1 MKKLDIKGI
10 IFDYGGTLDTRGDH
24 WSEVLWQGYE
34 HFGIGVADDEEV
46 EPGVSIHKQAF
57 RDAYVYGERALAV
70 NPIVTP
76 DFHFEDIL
84 REKLILELNFL
95 AGKELLE
102 TGKDDSEK
110 QAKLG
115 NLGNDSEASSSVIS
129 SSSDSLSSDSSS
141 SDSLSSDSS
150 SSDSS
155 SDSSS
160 SDASSESLFLSLSDS
175 EIHQIAV
182 DMARYINSKTLEL
195 LQENRQVLEH
205 LKQAGYP
212 MVLVSNFYGNINQ
225 VLKDAE
231 IDGYFKEVIESAVVG
246 VRKPNPAI
254 FALGVCALDLPASQ
268 VLVVGDTYGKDIIPA
283 HKLGCHTLW
292 IKGLQWEEKKVDE
305 SIPDGII
312 KKLSEMEGFLKIS

>member
-34 HFGIGVADDEEV
+34 HFGIGVAADEEV

-102 TGKDDSEK
+102 TGKDDAEK

-115 NLGNDSEASSSVIS
+115 ND
-129 SSSDSLSSDSSS
+129 
-141 SDSLSSDSS
+141 
-150 SSDSS
+150 
-155 SDSSS
+155 
-160 SDASSESLFLSLSDS
+160 SDASSESLLLSLSDS

-182 DMARYINSKTLEL
+182 DMAHYINSKTLAL
-195 LQENRQVLEH
+195 LNENKQVLEH

-292 IKGLQWEEKKVDE
+292 IKGLQWEEKQVDE

-312 KKLSEMEGFLKIS
+312 RKLSEMEEFLKIS

>member
-1 MKKLDIKGI
+1 MKVLDIKGI

-102 TGKDDSEK
+102 TGKDDAEK

-115 NLGNDSEASSSVIS
+115 NLGND
-129 SSSDSLSSDSSS
+129 
-141 SDSLSSDSS
+141 
-150 SSDSS
+150 
-155 SDSSS
+155 

-175 EIHQIAV
+175 EIQQIAV
-182 DMARYINSKTLEL
+182 DMARYINAKTLAL
-195 LQENRQVLEH
+195 LNENRQVLEH

-231 IDGYFKEVIESAVVG
+231 IDGYFNDVIESAVVG

>member
-1 MKKLDIKGI
+1 MKVLDIKGI

-46 EPGVSIHKQAF
+46 EPGVSTHKQAF

-102 TGKDDSEK
+102 TGKDDAEK

-115 NLGNDSEASSSVIS
+115 ND
-129 SSSDSLSSDSSS
+129 
-141 SDSLSSDSS
+141 
-150 SSDSS
+150 
-155 SDSSS
+155 
-160 SDASSESLFLSLSDS
+160 SDASSESLLLSLSDS

-182 DMARYINSKTLEL
+182 DMAHYINAKTLDL
-195 LQENRQVLEH
+195 LHENKQVLEH

-231 IDGYFKEVIESAVVG
+231 IDGYFKDVIESAVVG

-268 VLVVGDTYGKDIIPA
+268 VLVVGDTFGKDIIPA

-292 IKGLQWEEKKVDE
+292 IKGLQWEEKQVDE

-312 KKLSEMEGFLKIS
+312 RKLSEMEEFLKIS

>member
-34 HFGIGVADDEEV
+34 HFGIGVADEEEV

-115 NLGNDSEASSSVIS
+115 NLGNDSEASS
-129 SSSDSLSSDSSS
+129 
-141 SDSLSSDSS
+141 
-150 SSDSS
+150 
-155 SDSSS
+155 
-160 SDASSESLFLSLSDS
+160 ESLFLSLSDS

-182 DMARYINSKTLEL
+182 DMARYINAKTLAL
-195 LQENRQVLEH
+195 LNENKQVLEH

-312 KKLSEMEGFLKIS
+312 KKLSEMEEFLKIS

>member
-34 HFGIGVADDEEV
+34 HFGIGVAADEEV

-95 AGKELLE
+95 AGKLLLE
-102 TGKDDSEK
+102 TGNDDEER
-110 QAKLG
+110 QEKLG
-115 NLGNDSEASSSVIS
+115 NLGRY
-129 SSSDSLSSDSSS
+129 
-141 SDSLSSDSS
+141 
-150 SSDSS
+150 
-155 SDSSS
+155 
-160 SDASSESLFLSLSDS
+160 SDASSESLFLSLSYS
-175 EIHQIAV
+175 EILQIAA
-182 DMARYINSKTLEL
+182 DMAQYINSKTLDL
-195 LQENRQVLEH
+195 LHENKQVLEH

-231 IDGYFKEVIESAVVG
+231 IDGYFKDVIESAVVG

-292 IKGLQWEEKKVDE
+292 IKGLQWEEKQVDE

-312 KKLSEMEGFLKIS
+312 RKLSEMEDFLKIS

>member
-34 HFGIGVADDEEV
+34 HFGIGVAADEEV

-102 TGKDDSEK
+102 TGKDDAEK

-115 NLGNDSEASSSVIS
+115 ND
-129 SSSDSLSSDSSS
+129 
-141 SDSLSSDSS
+141 
-150 SSDSS
+150 
-155 SDSSS
+155 
-160 SDASSESLFLSLSDS
+160 SDASSESLLLSLSDS

-182 DMARYINSKTLEL
+182 DMAHYINAKTLDL
-195 LQENRQVLEH
+195 LHENKQVLEH

-283 HKLGCHTLW
+283 HKLGCHTIW
-292 IKGLQWEEKKVDE
+292 IKGLQWEEKQVDE

-312 KKLSEMEGFLKIS
+312 RKLSEMEEFLKIS

>member
-1 MKKLDIKGI
+1 MNREMKKLDIKGI

-34 HFGIGVADDEEV
+34 HFGIGVAADEEV

-102 TGKDDSEK
+102 TGKDDAEK

-115 NLGNDSEASSSVIS
+115 ND
-129 SSSDSLSSDSSS
+129 
-141 SDSLSSDSS
+141 
-150 SSDSS
+150 
-155 SDSSS
+155 
-160 SDASSESLFLSLSDS
+160 SDASSESLLLSLSDS

-182 DMARYINSKTLEL
+182 DMAHYINAKTLDL
-195 LQENRQVLEH
+195 LQENKQVLEH

-231 IDGYFKEVIESAVVG
+231 IDGYFKDVIESAVVG

-292 IKGLQWEEKKVDE
+292 IKGLQWEEKQVDE

-312 KKLSEMEGFLKIS
+312 RKLSEMEEFLKIS

>member
-34 HFGIGVADDEEV
+34 HFGIGVAADEEV

-102 TGKDDSEK
+102 TGKDDAEK

-115 NLGNDSEASSSVIS
+115 ND
-129 SSSDSLSSDSSS
+129 
-141 SDSLSSDSS
+141 
-150 SSDSS
+150 
-155 SDSSS
+155 
-160 SDASSESLFLSLSDS
+160 SDASSESLLLSLSDS

-182 DMARYINSKTLEL
+182 DMAHYINAKTLDL
-195 LQENRQVLEH
+195 LQENKQVLEH
-205 LKQAGYP
+205 LKEAGYP

-283 HKLGCHTLW
+283 YKLGCHTLW
-292 IKGLQWEEKKVDE
+292 IKGLQWEEKQVDE

-312 KKLSEMEGFLKIS
+312 RKLSEMEEFLKIS

>member
-1 MKKLDIKGI
+1 MKVLDIKGI

-95 AGKELLE
+95 AGKKLLE

-115 NLGNDSEASSSVIS
+115 NFGKD
-129 SSSDSLSSDSSS
+129 
-141 SDSLSSDSS
+141 
-150 SSDSS
+150 
-155 SDSSS
+155 

-182 DMARYINSKTLEL
+182 DMARYINAKTLAL
-195 LQENRQVLEH
+195 LKENKQVLEH
-205 LKQAGYP
+205 LKQKGYP

-225 VLKDAE
+225 VLKDAG
-231 IDGYFKEVIESAVVG
+231 IDGYFEEVIESAVVG

-312 KKLSEMEGFLKIS
+312 QKLSEMEEFLKIS

>member
-34 HFGIGVADDEEV
+34 HFGIGVAADEEV

-102 TGKDDSEK
+102 TGKDDAEK
-110 QAKLG
+110 QVKLG
-115 NLGNDSEASSSVIS
+115 ND
-129 SSSDSLSSDSSS
+129 
-141 SDSLSSDSS
+141 
-150 SSDSS
+150 
-155 SDSSS
+155 
-160 SDASSESLFLSLSDS
+160 SDASSESLLLSLSDS

-182 DMARYINSKTLEL
+182 DMAHYINAKTLDL
-195 LQENRQVLEH
+195 LNENKQVLEH

-292 IKGLQWEEKKVDE
+292 IKGLQWEEKQVDE

-312 KKLSEMEGFLKIS
+312 RKLSEMEEFLKIS

>member
-1 MKKLDIKGI
+1 MKKIDIKGI

-34 HFGIGVADDEEV
+34 HFGIGVAADEEV

-102 TGKDDSEK
+102 TGKDDAEK

-115 NLGNDSEASSSVIS
+115 ND
-129 SSSDSLSSDSSS
+129 
-141 SDSLSSDSS
+141 
-150 SSDSS
+150 
-155 SDSSS
+155 

-175 EIHQIAV
+175 EIHQISV
-182 DMARYINSKTLEL
+182 DMAHYINAKTLDL
-195 LQENRQVLEH
+195 LHENKQVLEH

-225 VLKDAE
+225 VLKDAG

-268 VLVVGDTYGKDIIPA
+268 VLVVGDTYSKDIMPA

-292 IKGLQWEEKKVDE
+292 IKGLQWEEKQVDE

-312 KKLSEMEGFLKIS
+312 RKLSEMEDFLKIS

>member
-1 MKKLDIKGI
+1 MNREMKKLDIKGI

-34 HFGIGVADDEEV
+34 HFGIGVAADEEV

-102 TGKDDSEK
+102 TGKDDAEK

-115 NLGNDSEASSSVIS
+115 ND
-129 SSSDSLSSDSSS
+129 
-141 SDSLSSDSS
+141 
-150 SSDSS
+150 
-155 SDSSS
+155 
-160 SDASSESLFLSLSDS
+160 SDASSESLLLSLSDS

-182 DMARYINSKTLEL
+182 DMAHYINAKTLDL
-195 LQENRQVLEH
+195 LHENKQVLEH

-231 IDGYFKEVIESAVVG
+231 IDGYFKDVIESAVVG

-292 IKGLQWEEKKVDE
+292 IKGLQWEEKQVDE

-312 KKLSEMEGFLKIS
+312 RKLSEMEEFLKIS

>member
-1 MKKLDIKGI
+1 MKELDIKGI

-46 EPGVSIHKQAF
+46 EPGVSISKQAF

-102 TGKDDSEK
+102 TGKDDAEK

-115 NLGNDSEASSSVIS
+115 NFGKD
-129 SSSDSLSSDSSS
+129 
-141 SDSLSSDSS
+141 
-150 SSDSS
+150 
-155 SDSSS
+155 

-182 DMARYINSKTLEL
+182 DMARYINAKTLAL
-195 LQENRQVLEH
+195 LNENKQVLEH
-205 LKQAGYP
+205 LKLAGYP

-231 IDGYFKEVIESAVVG
+231 IDGYFQNVIESAVVG

>member
-34 HFGIGVADDEEV
+34 HFGIGVAADEEV

-102 TGKDDSEK
+102 TGKDDAEK

-115 NLGNDSEASSSVIS
+115 ND
-129 SSSDSLSSDSSS
+129 
-141 SDSLSSDSS
+141 
-150 SSDSS
+150 
-155 SDSSS
+155 
-160 SDASSESLFLSLSDS
+160 SDASSESLFLSLSNS
-175 EIHQIAV
+175 EIHQISV
-182 DMARYINSKTLEL
+182 DMAHYINAKTLDL
-195 LQENRQVLEH
+195 LHENKQVLEH

-231 IDGYFKEVIESAVVG
+231 IDGYFKDVIESAVVG

-292 IKGLQWEEKKVDE
+292 IKGLQWEEKQVDE

-312 KKLSEMEGFLKIS
+312 RKLSEMEEFLKIS

>member
-34 HFGIGVADDEEV
+34 HFGIGVAADEEV

-84 REKLILELNFL
+84 REKLILELSFL

-102 TGKDDSEK
+102 TGKNDAEK

-115 NLGNDSEASSSVIS
+115 ND
-129 SSSDSLSSDSSS
+129 
-141 SDSLSSDSS
+141 
-150 SSDSS
+150 
-155 SDSSS
+155 
-160 SDASSESLFLSLSDS
+160 SDASSESLLLSLSDS

-182 DMARYINSKTLEL
+182 DMAHYINAKTLDL
-195 LQENRQVLEH
+195 LHENKQVLEH

-231 IDGYFKEVIESAVVG
+231 IDGYFKDVIESAVVG

-292 IKGLQWEEKKVDE
+292 IKGLQWEEKQVDE

-312 KKLSEMEGFLKIS
+312 RKLSEMEEFLKIS

>member
-34 HFGIGVADDEEV
+34 HFGIGVAADEEV

-70 NPIVTP
+70 NLIVTP

-102 TGKDDSEK
+102 TGKDDAEK

-115 NLGNDSEASSSVIS
+115 ND
-129 SSSDSLSSDSSS
+129 
-141 SDSLSSDSS
+141 
-150 SSDSS
+150 
-155 SDSSS
+155 
-160 SDASSESLFLSLSDS
+160 SDASSESLLLSLSDS

-182 DMARYINSKTLEL
+182 DMAHYINAKTLDL
-195 LQENRQVLEH
+195 LHENKQVLEH

-292 IKGLQWEEKKVDE
+292 IKGLQWEEKQVDE

-312 KKLSEMEGFLKIS
+312 RKLSEMEEFLKIS

>member
-1 MKKLDIKGI
+1 MNREMKKLDIKGI

-34 HFGIGVADDEEV
+34 HFGIGVAADEEV

-102 TGKDDSEK
+102 TGKDDAEK
-110 QAKLG
+110 QAKLR
-115 NLGNDSEASSSVIS
+115 ND
-129 SSSDSLSSDSSS
+129 
-141 SDSLSSDSS
+141 
-150 SSDSS
+150 
-155 SDSSS
+155 
-160 SDASSESLFLSLSDS
+160 SDASSESLLLSLSDS

-182 DMARYINSKTLEL
+182 DMAHYINAKTLDL
-195 LQENRQVLEH
+195 LQENKQVLEH

-225 VLKDAE
+225 VLKDAG

-268 VLVVGDTYGKDIIPA
+268 VLVVGDTYGKDIMPA

-292 IKGLQWEEKKVDE
+292 IKGLQWEEKQVDE

-312 KKLSEMEGFLKIS
+312 RKLSEMEDFLKIS

>member
-34 HFGIGVADDEEV
+34 HFGIGVAADEEV

-84 REKLILELNFL
+84 REKLILELKFL

-102 TGKDDSEK
+102 TGKDDAEK

-115 NLGNDSEASSSVIS
+115 ND
-129 SSSDSLSSDSSS
+129 
-141 SDSLSSDSS
+141 
-150 SSDSS
+150 
-155 SDSSS
+155 
-160 SDASSESLFLSLSDS
+160 SDASSESLLLSLSDS

-182 DMARYINSKTLEL
+182 DMAHYINAKTLDL
-195 LQENRQVLEH
+195 LHENKQVLEH

-231 IDGYFKEVIESAVVG
+231 IDGYFKDVIESAVVG

-292 IKGLQWEEKKVDE
+292 IKGLQWEEKQVDE

-312 KKLSEMEGFLKIS
+312 RKLSEMEEFLKIS

>member
-1 MKKLDIKGI
+1 MKVLDIKGI

-115 NLGNDSEASSSVIS
+115 NPGKD
-129 SSSDSLSSDSSS
+129 
-141 SDSLSSDSS
+141 
-150 SSDSS
+150 
-155 SDSSS
+155 

-182 DMARYINSKTLEL
+182 DMARYINAKTLEL
-195 LQENRQVLEH
+195 LQENKQVLEH

-225 VLKDAE
+225 VLKDAG
-231 IDGYFKEVIESAVVG
+231 IDGYFQNVIESAVVG

-268 VLVVGDTYGKDIIPA
+268 VLVVGDTYGKDIVPA

-312 KKLSEMEGFLKIS
+312 KKLSEMEEFLKIS

>member
-34 HFGIGVADDEEV
+34 HFDIGVAADEEV

-102 TGKDDSEK
+102 TGKDDAEK

-115 NLGNDSEASSSVIS
+115 ND
-129 SSSDSLSSDSSS
+129 
-141 SDSLSSDSS
+141 
-150 SSDSS
+150 
-155 SDSSS
+155 
-160 SDASSESLFLSLSDS
+160 SDASSESLLLSLSDS

-182 DMARYINSKTLEL
+182 DMAHYINAKTLDL
-195 LQENRQVLEH
+195 LHENKQVLEH

-231 IDGYFKEVIESAVVG
+231 IDGYFKDVIESAVVG

-292 IKGLQWEEKKVDE
+292 IKGLQWEEKQVDE

-312 KKLSEMEGFLKIS
+312 RKLSEMEEFLKIS

>member
-1 MKKLDIKGI
+1 MKVLDIKGI

-95 AGKELLE
+95 AGKKLLE
-102 TGKDDSEK
+102 TGKDDAEK

-115 NLGNDSEASSSVIS
+115 NFGKDSE
-129 SSSDSLSSDSSS
+129 
-141 SDSLSSDSS
+141 
-150 SSDSS
+150 
-155 SDSSS
+155 
-160 SDASSESLFLSLSDS
+160 ASSESLFLSLSDS
-175 EIHQIAV
+175 EIHQIAA
-182 DMARYINSKTLEL
+182 DMARYINAKTLAL
-195 LQENRQVLEH
+195 LNENRQVLEH

-225 VLKDAE
+225 VLKDAG
-231 IDGYFKEVIESAVVG
+231 IDGYFQDVIESAVVG

>member
-1 MKKLDIKGI
+1 MKVLDIKGI

-102 TGKDDSEK
+102 TGKDDAEK

-115 NLGNDSEASSSVIS
+115 NLGND
-129 SSSDSLSSDSSS
+129 
-141 SDSLSSDSS
+141 
-150 SSDSS
+150 
-155 SDSSS
+155 

-175 EIHQIAV
+175 EIHQIAA
-182 DMARYINSKTLEL
+182 DMARYINAKTLAL
-195 LQENRQVLEH
+195 LNENRQVLEH

-225 VLKDAE
+225 VLKDAG
-231 IDGYFKEVIESAVVG
+231 IDGYFKDVIESAVVG

>member
-1 MKKLDIKGI
+1 MKVLDIKGI

-34 HFGIGVADDEEV
+34 HFGIGVAADEEV

-102 TGKDDSEK
+102 TGKDDAEK

-115 NLGNDSEASSSVIS
+115 ND
-129 SSSDSLSSDSSS
+129 
-141 SDSLSSDSS
+141 
-150 SSDSS
+150 
-155 SDSSS
+155 
-160 SDASSESLFLSLSDS
+160 SDASSESLLLSLSDS

-182 DMARYINSKTLEL
+182 DMAHYINAKTLDL
-195 LQENRQVLEH
+195 LQENKQVLEH
-205 LKQAGYP
+205 LKEAGYP

-231 IDGYFKEVIESAVVG
+231 IDGYFKDVIESAVVG

-292 IKGLQWEEKKVDE
+292 IKGLQWEEKQVDE

-312 KKLSEMEGFLKIS
+312 RKLSEMEEFLKIS

>member
-1 MKKLDIKGI
+1 MNREMKKLDIKGI

-34 HFGIGVADDEEV
+34 HFGIGVAADEEV

-95 AGKELLE
+95 AGKKLLE
-102 TGKDDSEK
+102 TGKDDAEK

-115 NLGNDSEASSSVIS
+115 ND
-129 SSSDSLSSDSSS
+129 
-141 SDSLSSDSS
+141 
-150 SSDSS
+150 
-155 SDSSS
+155 
-160 SDASSESLFLSLSDS
+160 SDASSESLLLSLSDS

-182 DMARYINSKTLEL
+182 DMAHYINSKTLVL
-195 LQENRQVLEH
+195 LNENKQVLEH
-205 LKQAGYP
+205 LKEAGYP

-225 VLKDAE
+225 VLKDAG
-231 IDGYFKEVIESAVVG
+231 IDVFFKEVIESAVVG

-268 VLVVGDTYGKDIIPA
+268 VLVVGDTYSKDIMPA

-292 IKGLQWEEKKVDE
+292 IKGLQWEEKQVDE

-312 KKLSEMEGFLKIS
+312 RKLSEMEDFLKIS

>member
-1 MKKLDIKGI
+1 MKVLDIKGI

-34 HFGIGVADDEEV
+34 HFGIGVDDDEEV

-95 AGKELLE
+95 AGKKLLE

-115 NLGNDSEASSSVIS
+115 NPGKD
-129 SSSDSLSSDSSS
+129 
-141 SDSLSSDSS
+141 
-150 SSDSS
+150 
-155 SDSSS
+155 

-175 EIHQIAV
+175 EILQIAV
-182 DMARYINSKTLEL
+182 DMARYINAKTLAL
-195 LQENRQVLEH
+195 LNENKQVLEH
-205 LKQAGYP
+205 LKQKGYP

-225 VLKDAE
+225 VLKDAG
-231 IDGYFKEVIESAVVG
+231 IDGYFEDVIESAVVG

-268 VLVVGDTYGKDIIPA
+268 VLVVGDAYGKDIIPA

>member
-1 MKKLDIKGI
+1 MNREMKKLDIKGI

-34 HFGIGVADDEEV
+34 HFGIGVVADEEV

-102 TGKDDSEK
+102 TGKDDAEK

-115 NLGNDSEASSSVIS
+115 NDSDV
-129 SSSDSLSSDSSS
+129 
-141 SDSLSSDSS
+141 
-150 SSDSS
+150 
-155 SDSSS
+155 
-160 SDASSESLFLSLSDS
+160 SSESLLLSLSDS

-182 DMARYINSKTLEL
+182 DMAHYINAKTLDL
-195 LQENRQVLEH
+195 LHENKQVLEH

-231 IDGYFKEVIESAVVG
+231 IDGYFKDVIESAVVG

-292 IKGLQWEEKKVDE
+292 IKGLQWEEKQVDE

-312 KKLSEMEGFLKIS
+312 RKLSEMEEFLKIS

>member
-1 MKKLDIKGI
+1 MKVLDIKGI

-115 NLGNDSEASSSVIS
+115 NPGKD
-129 SSSDSLSSDSSS
+129 
-141 SDSLSSDSS
+141 
-150 SSDSS
+150 
-155 SDSSS
+155 

-175 EIHQIAV
+175 EIHQIAE
-182 DMARYINSKTLEL
+182 DMARYINAKTLAL
-195 LQENRQVLEH
+195 LKENKLVLEH
-205 LKQAGYP
+205 LKQKGYP

-225 VLKDAE
+225 VLKDAG
-231 IDGYFKEVIESAVVG
+231 IDGYFEDVIESAVVG

-312 KKLSEMEGFLKIS
+312 KKLSEMEEFLKIS

>member
-1 MKKLDIKGI
+1 MKELDIKGI

-141 SDSLSSDSS
+141 D
-150 SSDSS
+150 
-155 SDSSS
+155 

-182 DMARYINSKTLEL
+182 DMARYINAKTLAL
-195 LQENRQVLEH
+195 LNENRQVLEH

>member
-34 HFGIGVADDEEV
+34 HFGIGVAADEEV

-102 TGKDDSEK
+102 TGKDDAEK

-115 NLGNDSEASSSVIS
+115 ND
-129 SSSDSLSSDSSS
+129 
-141 SDSLSSDSS
+141 
-150 SSDSS
+150 
-155 SDSSS
+155 
-160 SDASSESLFLSLSDS
+160 SDASSESLLLSLSDS

-182 DMARYINSKTLEL
+182 DMAHYINAKTLDL
-195 LQENRQVLEH
+195 LQENKQVLEH

-225 VLKDAE
+225 VLKDAG

-292 IKGLQWEEKKVDE
+292 IKGLQWEEKQVDE

-312 KKLSEMEGFLKIS
+312 RKLSEMEEFLKIS

>member
-34 HFGIGVADDEEV
+34 HFGIGVAADEEV

-102 TGKDDSEK
+102 TGKDDAEK

-115 NLGNDSEASSSVIS
+115 ND
-129 SSSDSLSSDSSS
+129 
-141 SDSLSSDSS
+141 
-150 SSDSS
+150 
-155 SDSSS
+155 
-160 SDASSESLFLSLSDS
+160 SDASSESLLLSLSDS

-182 DMARYINSKTLEL
+182 DMAHYINAKTLDL
-195 LQENRQVLEH
+195 LQENKQVLEH

-292 IKGLQWEEKKVDE
+292 IKGLQWEEKQVDE
-305 SIPDGII
+305 SIPGGII
-312 KKLSEMEGFLKIS
+312 RKLSEMEEFLKIS

>member
-1 MKKLDIKGI
+1 MKVLDIKGI

-24 WSEVLWQGYE
+24 WSEVLWQSYE

-115 NLGNDSEASSSVIS
+115 NPGKDSDASLSEMSSV
-129 SSSDSLSSDSSS
+129 SDSSS
-141 SDSLSSDSS
+141 VSDLSSVSN
-150 SSDSS
+150 
-155 SDSSS
+155 

-175 EIHQIAV
+175 EIQQIAV
-182 DMARYINSKTLEL
+182 DMARYINAKTLAL
-195 LQENRQVLEH
+195 LNENRQVLEH
-205 LKQAGYP
+205 LKQKGYP

-225 VLKDAE
+225 VLKDAG
-231 IDGYFKEVIESAVVG
+231 IDGYFKDVIESAVVG

>member
-102 TGKDDSEK
+102 TGKDDAEK

-115 NLGNDSEASSSVIS
+115 ND
-129 SSSDSLSSDSSS
+129 
-141 SDSLSSDSS
+141 
-150 SSDSS
+150 
-155 SDSSS
+155 
-160 SDASSESLFLSLSDS
+160 SDASSESLLLSLSDS

-182 DMARYINSKTLEL
+182 DMAHYINAKTLDL
-195 LQENRQVLEH
+195 LHENKQVLEY

-231 IDGYFKEVIESAVVG
+231 IDGYFKDVIESAVVG

-292 IKGLQWEEKKVDE
+292 IKGLQWEEKQVDE

-312 KKLSEMEGFLKIS
+312 RKLSEMEEFLKIS

>member
-34 HFGIGVADDEEV
+34 HFGIGVAADEEV

-102 TGKDDSEK
+102 TGKDDAEK

-115 NLGNDSEASSSVIS
+115 ND
-129 SSSDSLSSDSSS
+129 
-141 SDSLSSDSS
+141 
-150 SSDSS
+150 
-155 SDSSS
+155 
-160 SDASSESLFLSLSDS
+160 SDASSESLLLSLSDS

-182 DMARYINSKTLEL
+182 DMAHYINAKTLDL
-195 LQENRQVLEH
+195 LHENKQVLEH

-231 IDGYFKEVIESAVVG
+231 IDGYFKDVTESAVVG

-292 IKGLQWEEKKVDE
+292 IKGLQWVEKQVDE

-312 KKLSEMEGFLKIS
+312 RKLSEMEEFLKIS

>member
-34 HFGIGVADDEEV
+34 HFGIGVAADEEV
-46 EPGVSIHKQAF
+46 EPGGSIHKQAF

-102 TGKDDSEK
+102 TGKDDAEK

-115 NLGNDSEASSSVIS
+115 ND
-129 SSSDSLSSDSSS
+129 
-141 SDSLSSDSS
+141 
-150 SSDSS
+150 
-155 SDSSS
+155 
-160 SDASSESLFLSLSDS
+160 SDASSESLLLSLSDS

-182 DMARYINSKTLEL
+182 DMAHYINAKTLDL
-195 LQENRQVLEH
+195 LQENKQVLEH

-225 VLKDAE
+225 VLKDAG
-231 IDGYFKEVIESAVVG
+231 IDGYFKDVIESAVVG
-246 VRKPNPAI
+246 VRKPSPAI

-268 VLVVGDTYGKDIIPA
+268 VLVVGDTYGKDIMPA

-292 IKGLQWEEKKVDE
+292 IKGLQWEEKQVDE

-312 KKLSEMEGFLKIS
+312 RKLSEMEDFLKIS

>member
-1 MKKLDIKGI
+1 MKVLDIKGI

-34 HFGIGVADDEEV
+34 HFGIGVAADEEV

-102 TGKDDSEK
+102 TGKDDAEK

-115 NLGNDSEASSSVIS
+115 ND
-129 SSSDSLSSDSSS
+129 
-141 SDSLSSDSS
+141 
-150 SSDSS
+150 
-155 SDSSS
+155 
-160 SDASSESLFLSLSDS
+160 SDASSESLLLSLSDS

-182 DMARYINSKTLEL
+182 DMAHYINAKTLDL
-195 LQENRQVLEH
+195 LQENKQVLEH
-205 LKQAGYP
+205 LKEAGYP

-283 HKLGCHTLW
+283 YKLGCHTLW
-292 IKGLQWEEKKVDE
+292 IKGLQWEEKQVDE

-312 KKLSEMEGFLKIS
+312 RKLSEMEEFLKIS